1 MNNAFENLD
10 FDLAK
15 FTGLCVLCILLL
27 MALYASSVN
36 KEDASRHR
44 VLVAEQSRCMAK
56 TEGLCYIKVITS
68 EELDVLTQHKIDK
81 GRKYGI
87 H

>member
-1 MNNAFENLD
+1 MSTEFIEDISLV
-10 FDLAK
+10 K
-15 FTGLCVLCILLL
+15 FTALCVFCVLLL

-36 KEDASRHR
+36 KEDASRYR

-81 GRKYGI
+81 ERKYGI
-87 H
+87 Y